1 MTSTNNDSPR
11 TSSAK
16 GGPTA
21 RQPSPNSP
29 LLMLPAELR
38 LQIYPHLLYSDE
50 VPLTANHH
58 LYIWPDNT
66 SEIQISLT
74 RICRVIR
81 AEVLPEIYARVTFSF
96 TCAPPTIR
104 FPSRRIRRIGRPENC
119 AFGDLV
125 QNATFKVLAEDED
138 RAAESIVTLG
148 RVFKGLDGCR
158 GLRSLHIE
166 LGLWSLVDEVSE
178 QLLDLVRSLSL
189 QKTCEVSVHNCVPEN
204 RENRVL
210 CDKVERALQ
219 RQVVYLICTRS
230 DWLTL

>member
-1 MTSTNNDSPR
+1 MASTNNDSPR

-38 LQIYPHLLYSDE
+38 LQIYNHLLCPDE
-50 VPLTANHH
+50 IPLTANHL

-66 SEIQISLT
+66 SEIHISLT

-96 TCAPPTIR
+96 TCVPPTIR
-104 FPSRRIRRIGRPENC
+104 FPSRRIRRIGRPEDC

-125 QNATFKVLAEDED
+125 QNAIFKVLAEDE
-138 RAAESIVTLG
+138 G
-148 RVFKGLDGCR
+148 RCR
-158 GLRSLHIE
+158 RIDCDP
-166 LGLWSLVDEVSE
+166 WS
-178 QLLDLVRSLSL
+178 
-189 QKTCEVSVHNCVPEN
+189 
-204 RENRVL
+204 RV
-210 CDKVERALQ
+210 Q
-219 RQVVYLICTRS
+219 GS
-230 DWLTL
+230 